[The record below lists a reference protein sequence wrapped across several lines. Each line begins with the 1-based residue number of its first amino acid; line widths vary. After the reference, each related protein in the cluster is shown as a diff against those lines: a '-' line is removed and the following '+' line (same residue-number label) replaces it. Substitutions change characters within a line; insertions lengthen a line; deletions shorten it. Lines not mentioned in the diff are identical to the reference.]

1 MDKRGDDVTEALP
14 RALIP
19 LVLPQVDLVIQ
30 DDPDLSVFVPDG
42 RRTCSRG
49 PLKPKSFDAP
59 RILGWLHRD
68 VVLNT
73 QGL

>member
-1 MDKRGDDVTEALP
+1 MTEALP
-14 RALIP
+14 RALIL
-19 LVLPQVDLVIQ
+19 LVLPKVDPMIQ

-42 RRTCSRG
+42 RRACSRR

-59 RILGWLHRD
+59 TILGWLHHD